1 MSSRTSEKPIFVYGA
16 IAANL
21 AVAVTK
27 FIAAFFTGSS
37 SMLSEGIHS
46 VVDTGNQSLLLLGI
60 HLSKRPADETHPFG
74 YGKELY
80 FWSLIVAML
89 LFGIGGGMSV
99 YEGITHWQHP
109 NPLEDPTWNY
119 VVLALA
125 FVFEG
130 VSWTIALKEFLP
142 EVGQKSFWQAI
153 RTSKDSSII
162 TVVFEDSAALAGL
175 TVAFL
180 GVFLSHRFN
189 IPQLDGAASIIIGLI
204 LAVVAILLAY
214 ESRGLLLG
222 ESADTTIVTSI
233 QKLAK
238 ADPAVEQVKYPLT
251 MHFGPDEVLLNLDIQ
266 FCPELSA
273 TEVIST
279 VDRLEKAIRKEYPN
293 IKHIFIEAE
302 AIANP
307 SQPNQSG

>member
-1 MSSRTSEKPIFVYGA
+1 MSSKTSEKPIFVYGA
-16 IAANL
+16 ITANL

-37 SMLSEGIHS
+37 AMLSEGIHS

-89 LFGIGGGMSV
+89 LFGIGGGMSM

-119 VVLALA
+119 VVLGLA
-125 FVFEG
+125 FVFEAIALM
-130 VSWTIALKEFLP
+130 IALKKFLP

-153 RTSKDSSII
+153 RTSKDSSVL
-162 TVVFEDSAALAGL
+162 TVLFEDSAALAGL
-175 TVAFL
+175 IVAFL

-189 IPQLDGAASIIIGLI
+189 NPQLDGAASIIIGLI

-222 ESADTTIVTSI
+222 ESADMTIVKSI
-233 QKLAK
+233 HKLAK
-238 ADPAVEQVKYPLT
+238 ADPAVEQVKNPLT

-273 TEVIST
+273 TEIISA
-279 VDRLEKAIRKEYPN
+279 VDRLEKTIREAHPT

-302 AIANP
+302 AITNPRQP
-307 SQPNQSG
+307 SQTG